1 MSGSVV
7 FQPLGKRVPADVGR
21 DLLDIAQRAG
31 VGLSSVCG
39 GIGICGNCR
48 VRVGGRCVS
57 EPNAVELDTLHPQ
70 DSDAGLRL
78 ACQTLIVDDREDIIV
93 DVPPGSMQVVQRSQ
107 VEGQQQTLA
116 VVPTVRIYDLEAAPP
131 TVTDLRGDWE
141 RLSGDALADWTVSAP
156 VLATLPACLRAND
169 WRARLV
175 AQGSQVLAFLPPA
188 ARPLGVAFDIGTT
201 GLAAYL
207 LDLLSG
213 ATLAT
218 IGTTNPQIAYG
229 EDVMSRLTAVAREPE
244 RAGRLQRVLV
254 EELNRLIGLLCAEAG
269 VERSTVVEVAA
280 VGNTAMHH
288 LLFGLPVDQLGRA
301 PYVPAFASE
310 LSTPARDLGF
320 AVAPG
325 AAIFTPPC
333 IAGFVGADHVAM
345 LLASGALTNDGVTL
359 YLDIGTNTE
368 ISLTARGE
376 HWCCSAASGPAFEGA
391 HIAHGIRAAD
401 GAIERVSW
409 NGDGLHWRTINDRPP
424 IGICGSG
431 IVDCIAV
438 LTERGILTA
447 AGAFRRGEP
456 LVRGAGKESWIE
468 VAGADVSADG
478 QAVILSRADVS
489 EIQMAKAA
497 IRAGIKLLVETAGL
511 RESDIDTIILAGA
524 FGTYID
530 PQSACTIG
538 LIPTLPLAQ
547 IKQVGNAAGV
557 GAKQLLLNVNDR
569 AAARRIVRHVHY
581 VELTTHAQFRDRFSQ
596 ALRLLADPWDDAEAP
611 F

>member
-1 MSGSVV
+1 MTGSVV

-31 VGLSSVCG
+31 VGINSVCG

-48 VRVGGRCVS
+48 VRVGGRGIS
-57 EPNAVELDTLHPQ
+57 ELNTAELETLHPH
-70 DSDAGLRL
+70 DTAGGLRL
-78 ACQTLIVDDREDIIV
+78 ACQAVVLDDAEDIVV
-93 DVPPGSMQVVQRSQ
+93 DVPPGTMLVGQRSQ
-107 VEGQQQTLA
+107 VEGEQRALA
-116 VVPTVRIYDLEAAPP
+116 LVPTVRVHDLAALPP
-131 TVTDLRGDWE
+131 SVTDLRGDWE
-141 RLSGDALADWTVSAP
+141 RLTGASLADWTVSAP
-156 VLATLPACLRAND
+156 VLATLPACLRANH
-169 WRARLV
+169 WRV
-175 AQGSQVLAFLPPA
+175 SMVTQGSQVLAFLQPDS
-188 ARPLGVAFDIGTT
+188 RPLGVAVDVGTT

-213 ATLAT
+213 ETLAT
-218 IGTTNPQIAYG
+218 VGATNPQIAYG
-229 EDVMSRLTAVAREPE
+229 EDVMSRLTAVARDET
-244 RAGRLQRVLV
+244 RAGRLQQVLV
-254 EELNRLIGLLCAEAG
+254 DELNRLIGLLCAEAG
-269 VERSTVVEVAA
+269 VERSAVVEVAA

-310 LSTPARDLGF
+310 LSTPARDLGL
-320 AVAPG
+320 AIAPG
-325 AAIFTPPC
+325 APIFTPPC

-438 LTERGILTA
+438 LTERGILSA
-447 AGAFRRGEP
+447 AGALRRADP
-456 LVRGAGKESWIE
+456 LVRGAGKDSWIE
-468 VAGADVSADG
+468 VAGADESANG

-511 RESDIDTIILAGA
+511 RESEIDTIILAGA

-538 LIPTLPLAQ
+538 LIPTLPLQQ
-547 IKQVGNAAGV
+547 IHQVGNAAGV
-557 GAKQLLLNVNDR
+557 GAQQLLLNVNDR

-596 ALRLLADPWDDAEAP
+596 ALRLLADPWDEDI
-611 F
+611 